1 MANKKNTI
9 TRAQALESALYLVN
23 LAINETANTENSTN
37 WAEVAEV
44 LDKMHASITKPRAK
58 QDGPTKTQRENLK
71 LAQDMRAAIEEHG
84 APVNSK
90 WVTEHVHGILTS
102 QKVTAVA
109 KVAIANGWIVKEK
122 EGKTVTY
129 SIA

>member
-9 TRAQALESALYLVN
+9 TRAEALAY
-23 LAINETANTENSTN
+23 AIECCDNP
-37 WAEVAEV
+37 EVAEV
-44 LDKMHASITKPRAK
+44 LTKMHATITKPRAK
-58 QDGPTKTQRENLK
+58 QEGPTKTQRENLK
-71 LAQDMRAAIEEHG
+71 LAQDMRAAIEQHG

-90 WVTEHVHGILTS
+90 WVTEHVRGIITS

-122 EGKTVTY
+122 DGKTVTY
-129 SIA
+129 NVA

>member
-9 TRAQALESALYLVN
+9 TRAAALAY
-23 LAINETANTENSTN
+23 AIEHCDN
-37 WAEVAEV
+37 AEVAEV
-44 LDKMHASITKPRAK
+44 LTKMHASITKPRAK
-58 QDGPTKTQRENLK
+58 QEGPTKTQRENLK
-71 LAQDMRAAIEEHG
+71 LAQDMRAAIEQHG

-90 WVTEHVHGILTS
+90 WVTEHVRGILTP

-122 EGKTVTY
+122 EGKAITY